1 MKKIIIPAVFLLFA
15 IAFVLSF
22 DKSEHI
28 SYFSIAIFIILGIG
42 LNFLVY
48 MIRDYSNPPQWL
60 FRLRFLVYSL
70 SYGLFFGAAMTFFT
84 LIRTQQVDLI
94 QFLLF
99 SAVFALIGFFRGS
112 ALDNTGY
119 LRFKKLVKST
129 GNQELDDLA
138 LTDSAYY
145 EDSIMFRTYGRLI
158 LDNERLYFYSS
169 DENKCLFESKLT
181 EMNPVVERSSFLNTP
196 VGLDFQVN
204 ETKIFMKFPYYWLN
218 AIVNE

>member
-1 MKKIIIPAVFLLFA
+1 MKKIIILAVFLLFA
-15 IAFVLSF
+15 ITFVLSF
-22 DKSEHI
+22 NKSEHI
-28 SYFSIAIFIILGIG
+28 SYFSITLFIVQAIG

-48 MIRDYSNPPQWL
+48 MVRDYSNPPQWL
-60 FRLRFLVYSL
+60 FRIRFLVYSL
-70 SYGLFFGAAMTFFT
+70 SYGLFFGTFMAFFT

-94 QFLLF
+94 RSLSFA
-99 SAVFALIGFFRGS
+99 AVFTLVGFFRGNAS
-112 ALDNTGY
+112 DNTGY